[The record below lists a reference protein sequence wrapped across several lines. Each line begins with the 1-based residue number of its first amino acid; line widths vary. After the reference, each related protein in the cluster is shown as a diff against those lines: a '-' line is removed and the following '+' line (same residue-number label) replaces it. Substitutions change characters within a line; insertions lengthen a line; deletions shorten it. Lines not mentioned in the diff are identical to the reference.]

1 MPERKITIR
10 ESKPMIKK
18 NTERPRHNSVTI
30 KMQSQKSNSNLL
42 APNIKSA
49 KKQLDRSR
57 DSNNSE
63 TSNKAIDENK
73 SRTNEDVKSN
83 ETLKNAISTNKNQS
97 EPIIGLKSATSDV
110 ESETNKRYVTEKS
123 PKNSN
128 KIIPKRDSITI
139 PLNITNEE
147 VKVSDTKGKK

>member
-1 MPERKITIR
+1 MPERKITIH
-10 ESKPMIKK
+10 ESMPMVKK

-30 KMQSQKSNSNLL
+30 KMQSQFSNSNLL
-42 APNIKSA
+42 VPNSKSS

-83 ETLKNAISTNKNQS
+83 ETLKNAISTHKNQS
-97 EPIIGLKSATSDV
+97 EPVIGLKSATSDV
-110 ESETNKRYVTEKS
+110 ESETNKRIVTEKS